1 MGFMSKWNYFRPNC
15 YCLSLLCKQMKKY
28 NVINESEEVSF
39 SQDKSF
45 RYVSMWL
52 FIHSEDR
59 FYMFTKLKVVLS
71 LPAMEVYIFYW
82 FSFACHRSIHF
93 LLIFFCLPWKYT
105 FFIDFSF
112 ACHGSIHFLV
122 LFLFNILEV
131 ILDFY
136 NNDPYSYMYIIY
148 PKYSTLDNSQPEN
161 FLLCHFSSL
170 DISQPDIFHL
180 TYVFYLKKRTKYK
193 CYIRIYCSIVI
204 CF

>member
-82 FSFACHRSIHF
+82 FLFCLPWKYKFFIDFLLPAIEVYISYWFSFAFHGSIHF
-93 LLIFFCLPWKYT
+93 LLIFLLP
-105 FFIDFSF
+105 
-112 ACHGSIHFLV
+112 AM
-122 LFLFNILEV
+122 EV
-131 ILDFY
+131 
-136 NNDPYSYMYIIY
+136 YI
-148 PKYSTLDNSQPEN
+148 
-161 FLLCHFSSL
+161 F
-170 DISQPDIFHL
+170 
-180 TYVFYLKKRTKYK
+180 
-193 CYIRIYCSIVI
+193 
-204 CF
+204 